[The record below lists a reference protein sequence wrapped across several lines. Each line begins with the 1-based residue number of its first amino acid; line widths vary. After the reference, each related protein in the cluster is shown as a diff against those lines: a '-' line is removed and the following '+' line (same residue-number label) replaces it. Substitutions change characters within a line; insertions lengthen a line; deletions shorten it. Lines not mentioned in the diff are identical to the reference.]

1 MTHDVETPVGR
12 YVGRG
17 DNAGR
22 NVLWWVPPGG
32 APWERLPSVHHR
44 SADGPNW
51 GYEGNGPTDAAE
63 SILLHATAD
72 PAAAERHAQTF
83 AADVLAHE
91 QIDRYLDL
99 PATTVETW
107 VLQRGITLAPGWS
120 PQGPQPV
127 VRHWREVDGT
137 ERYAVAL
144 DGWDLLR
151 IDLPDGSPA
160 AIVGVADLKSRRE
173 LRWSKAIAVAEP
185 ADGHEPGAAGAR
197 VTAEP
202 LPFGGWAIQ
211 VDGFDIVIVERDSA
225 VATDARVAVYD
236 RTPDSGF
243 LVFDEFVRYRQLAT
257 EPVAIGE
264 LLRRFSGTAGRD
276 RVLGR

>member
-1 MTHDVETPVGR
+1 VTDDVETPGGR

-17 DNAGR
+17 DDTGR

-32 APWERLPSVHHR
+32 APWERLPYVRHR
-44 SADGPNW
+44 SVDGPNW

-63 SILLHATAD
+63 AILLHATAD
-72 PAAAERHAQTF
+72 LAAAQRHAQTF

-91 QIDRYLDL
+91 PIDRHLDL
-99 PATTVETW
+99 PATTVERW
-107 VLQRGITLAPGWS
+107 ILQRDITLAAGWS
-120 PQGPQPV
+120 FHGPQPV
-127 VRHWREVDGT
+127 IRHWQDADGT

-151 IDLPDGSPA
+151 IDLPDRSPA

-173 LRWSKAIAVAEP
+173 LRWSKPIAVAEP
-185 ADGHEPGAAGAR
+185 GDAHEPGAAGAR
-197 VTAEP
+197 VNSEA
-202 LPFGGWAIQ
+202 LPFGEWVIQ
-211 VDGFDIVIVERDSA
+211 VDGFDVVIVERDGA
-225 VATDARVAVYD
+225 RGTDARVAVYD

-243 LVFDEFVRYRQLAT
+243 LVFDEFVRYRQLAS

-264 LLRRFSGTAGRD
+264 LLRRFSGTTGRD
-276 RVLGR
+276 RLLGR